1 MKWTRVTIR
10 AGWKACD
17 EISGMLIAIGAGGV
31 EIEDPLDKVLM
42 PERTDAS
49 EVIPIETEAPGI
61 ISAGADTSVII
72 PEGADMSIIPEGADA
87 SIIPE
92 GADASI
98 IPEGADASFI
108 PAGAGAD
115 DKPVCI
121 TLGEPACVIA
131 DNPEYIT
138 INAYFPES
146 VYNRELM
153 HIIKEKMENIARQT
167 DAGEWSLDFARVD
180 ERDWA
185 NEWKKHF
192 RPFHITGSIVIKPS
206 WDHYRA
212 QAGEKVVEL
221 DPGMAFGTGKH
232 ETTRMCAC
240 LIEKYMEAGSRVAD
254 IGCGSGILAIIADFL
269 GAANVDA
276 VDIDQNAVTAATE
289 NVKKNGAEGRISV
302 KKGGIEKLS
311 GKYDFITANII
322 ADVLIDLAGKL
333 PLYLEKG
340 GMVAAS
346 GIIKDREQDVM
357 QAFKSNGFIVG
368 ERVAENDWTA
378 VLFLKNHF

>member
-1 MKWTRVTIR
+1 MEWIKVSIR
-10 AGWKACD
+10 ADWKACD

-31 EIEDPLDKVLM
+31 EIEDPLDKVLT
-42 PERTDAS
+42 PERTDES
-49 EVIPIETEAPGI
+49 EVVSIETEAPGI
-61 ISAGADTSVII
+61 IPAGAETSIII
-72 PEGADMSIIPEGADA
+72 PEGADESVIPEGVGASITAGEADA
-87 SIIPE
+87 
-92 GADASI
+92 A
-98 IPEGADASFI
+98 FI
-108 PAGAGAD
+108 PAGAGAAD
-115 DKPVCI
+115 NHVCI
-121 TLGEPACVIA
+121 TADGPACVIA

-138 INAYFPES
+138 INAYFPEN
-146 VYNRELM
+146 VYSRELI
-153 HIIKEKMENIARQT
+153 HIIKEKMKNIARQT
-167 DAGEWSLDFARVD
+167 DAGEWSLDFARLD
-180 ERDWA
+180 EQDWA

-206 WDHYRA
+206 WDHYSA

-240 LIEKYMEAGSRVAD
+240 LIEKYMAAGSRVAD
-254 IGCGSGILAIIADFL
+254 IGCGSGILAIIADIL

-276 VDIDQNAVTAATE
+276 VDIDQNAVTVATE

-346 GIIKDREQDVM
+346 GILKDREREVI

-368 ERVAENDWTA
+368 ERAEEKDWTA